1 MRYTPASVEPQRL
14 PQLHGMASLFS
25 GLLGSTPLHSAV
37 KKCQLAEV
45 QQLVQKGAQVDGKD
59 KARPRN
65 WVCMR

>member
-1 MRYTPASVEPQRL
+1 
-14 PQLHGMASLFS
+14 MASLFS